1 MINRPII
8 MDRELISR
16 CINLIELAYEKK
28 LFLLEE
34 YEDVGHTY
42 NKLKTEFDRMGN
54 VSELPLTIIDETY
67 RYSIIRTMQ
76 IPSGIPNG
84 TENANDSTIK
94 LHNLTLMKSVINKLK
109 HYAQNMKLD
118 PFEQMMVNLIQE
130 GVLKLEG
137 TLDIMI
143 GIHSTIFND
152 CTRYTIDNFD

>member
-1 MINRPII
+1 MNNRPII
-8 MDRELISR
+8 MDREIIAR

-42 NKLKTEFDRMGN
+42 NKLKTEFDRMNN
-54 VSELPLTIIDETY
+54 VSELPLTIVDETY
-67 RYSIIRTMQ
+67 RLPVIRTMMV
-76 IPSGIPNG
+76 PSGIPDG
-84 TENANDSTIK
+84 TQDANDSTIK
-94 LHNLTLMKSVINKLK
+94 LHNLTLMKTIIKKLK
-109 HYAQNMKLD
+109 HYAKNMKLD
-118 PFEQMMVNLIQE
+118 PFEEMMIKLVQE